1 MGLLLGGKDV
11 NEFVDKVVEEAL
23 EKEEKEKN
31 ESKERAKLK

>member
-23 EKEEKEKN
+23 KKEEREEGN
-31 ESKERAKLK
+31 SEGYRY